1 MQRMDQEAEEGC
13 GVRTRAEVGKT
24 YWKQDINK
32 GLQAEQRARKYLDKL
47 SEFENTASATR
58 HLLQIALA
66 LGEVQQAFNELAY
79 IAAREDE

>member
-1 MQRMDQEAEEGC
+1 MYQEVEEGC

-24 YWKQDINK
+24 YWKQHINA
-32 GLQAEQRARKYLDKL
+32 GQQAEQRARQHLDKL
-47 SEFENTASATR
+47 GEYENAAPATR

-66 LGEVQQAFNELAY
+66 LGEVQQALNELAH